1 VSGIVVSYRREDAEG
16 SAGRLY
22 DRLVERY
29 GNDFVFMDYYSIE
42 SGEDWMKEVEEA
54 VGGSTALLAVIG
66 PRWSSLTDAEG
77 RRRLDDENDYVR
89 HEIRTALHQSARV
102 LPILVERAPAL
113 SAPTLPPDIAALAE
127 IQNLVLDS
135 RYYDRDVLRVFRF
148 IDEIVAFGGELP
160 RFDQHRSAVA
170 GFVGRTKS
178 SPAYG
183 YGSGSEDEPTLVT
196 NWEQFEYSF
205 GGYEPGLLL
214 PQSVYGWFQNGGTEC
229 FVVRSENEDSML
241 ALGDIEGGKRT
252 GLYALEHT
260 PVTIVAA
267 PDLAALYEDFGGGYD
282 ARRSVESL
290 QAKLIAHCEQMGNR
304 LAILDPPQGLM
315 PQEVSEWARNTRWD
329 SSAAALYYPWITV
342 YDPVDGQLIS
352 IPPSGHIAGMWAR
365 NDAERGV
372 WSAPANVPLQGV
384 VAVQQRVTEDELFQL
399 DRAGVNV
406 IRALSSGIRVWGART
421 LSNAYPDIAR
431 ARSVLSLGT
440 FIRDTTAWAAFERSN
455 TRTWTRLKSSVEI
468 ALDTLWRKGAFVGAN
483 ANEAFYVRCDDEIN
497 PPDLAAAGRVRVE
510 LGVALK
516 VPGQFVRMY
525 VEQPSGN
532 VGVYG

>member
-22 DRLVERY
+22 DRLIERY

-42 SGEDWMKEVEEA
+42 SGEDWMKIVEEA

-66 PRWSSLTDAEG
+66 PRWSSVTDAEG
-77 RRRLDDENDYVR
+77 KRRLDDENDYVR
-89 HEIRTALHQSARV
+89 HEIRTALQRNARV

-113 SAPTLPPDIAALAE
+113 SATTLPPDIAALAE

-135 RYYDRDVLRVFRF
+135 RYYDRDVERVFRF

-160 RFDQHRSAVA
+160 RFDEHRTAIA
-170 GFVGRTKS
+170 GFVGRTS
-178 SPAYG
+178 RSPAYG
-183 YGSGSEDEPTLVT
+183 TGSEDEPILVT
-196 NWEQFEYSF
+196 SWEQFQYSF

-214 PQSVYGWFQNGGTEC
+214 PHSVYGWFQNGGTEC
-229 FVVRSENEDSML
+229 YVVRTESDNPML
-241 ALGDIEGGKRT
+241 ALGDIDGGKRT

-267 PDLAALYEDFGGGYD
+267 PDLAALFEQLGGGYE
-282 ARRSVESL
+282 ARHSVESL
-290 QAKLIAHCEQMGNR
+290 QARLIAHCEQVGNR
-304 LAILDPPQGLM
+304 LAILDPPGDLM
-315 PQEVSEWARNTRWD
+315 PQEVNEWARNTRWD
-329 SSAAALYYPWITV
+329 SRAAALYYPWITV
-342 YDPVDGQLIS
+342 YDPVDGHLLS
-352 IPPSGHIAGMWAR
+352 VPPSGHIAGTWAR
-365 NDAERGV
+365 NDTERGV

-384 VAVQQRVTEDELFQL
+384 VAVQQRVTDDELYHL

-421 LSNAYPDIAR
+421 LSKSDPDIAR
-431 ARSVLSLGT
+431 ARSVSSLGT
-440 FIRDTTAWAAFERSN
+440 FIRDATAWAAFERSN

-483 ANEAFYVRCDDEIN
+483 AHEAFYVRCDDEIN
-497 PPDLAAAGRVRVE
+497 PSELAATGRVRVE
-510 LGVALK
+510 LGIALK
-516 VPGQFVRMY
+516 VPSQFVRMY
-525 VEQPSGN
+525 VEQPSGE